1 MKGAQING
9 LVVLV
14 KIGNRK
20 VEQVLLSIEEEM
32 SVLGFIKE
40 MKEINGDKIKI
51 INGATKYIRATSVE
65 NTVWSSIKKYM
76 ENENKRAEFYEG
88 M

>member
-1 MKGAQING
+1 MQRRQISG

-14 KIGNRK
+14 KIGCRE
-20 VEQVLLSIEEEM
+20 VEQVLLSTEEEM

-51 INGATKYIRATSVE
+51 INGATKYVRATSVE

-76 ENENKRAEFYEG
+76 ENENERAEVIAG
-88 M
+88 V

>member
-1 MKGAQING
+1 MKGEQISG

-65 NTVWSSIKKYM
+65 NTKWFSIKKYM
-76 ENENKRAEFYEG
+76 ENENKSAEVIAG
-88 M
+88 I

>member
-1 MKGAQING
+1 MKSTEISG

-14 KIGNRK
+14 KIGNIK
-20 VEQVLLSIEEEM
+20 VEQILLSPEEEM

-40 MKEINGDKIKI
+40 MRAIHGDKIKI
-51 INGATKYIRATSVE
+51 INGATKYIKATSVE
-65 NTVWSSIKKYM
+65 NGVWASIKKYM
-76 ENENKRAEFYEG
+76 ENENKRAEIYEG